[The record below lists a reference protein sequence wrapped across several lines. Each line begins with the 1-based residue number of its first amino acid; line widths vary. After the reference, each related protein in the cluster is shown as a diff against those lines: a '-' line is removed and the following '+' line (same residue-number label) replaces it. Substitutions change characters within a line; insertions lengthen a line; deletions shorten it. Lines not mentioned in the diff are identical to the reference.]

1 MKSYVVPGTAE
12 PGYSGIIRHGEYKDG
27 TFDDTRPEITTLYE
41 MFQHVAN
48 KKGPRPFIGTR
59 TFNKVTRKFGE
70 YEWTSGEETL
80 RMVDEFGTGID
91 HVYQKHVG
99 GEGQQALGIYSINR
113 AEWQLAEFAGY
124 RSNKYSVA
132 LYDTLGAESIEFIVQ
147 HAHVTVIVCSI
158 DKVPRLLQ
166 LKAKLPALK
175 AIISMDAFAEHSN
188 NPMALPFTVNS
199 VRVLQ
204 EWAES
209 QGVALYDV
217 PQVVEMGRASPTV
230 PRLPVPTDLCT
241 ICYTS
246 GTTGSP
252 KGAMSTHES
261 YVFSAKSGILA
272 VPIKDPVYLSFLPLA
287 HCYERIVQYIGMLG
301 GGQVGFYSGDVL
313 NIADD
318 AQALRPTIMIGVP
331 RLFNRIY
338 DRIAAAT
345 LYAPGLGGVIARK
358 AITQKLENLKNGHG
372 FTHALWDRVVCNK
385 IRQFFGGNLELLISG
400 SAPIDGKVLNFLRV
414 ALATTVLE
422 GYGSTECNA
431 AATVCVMSENTA
443 NHVGIPYPSIDIR
456 LRDVP
461 EMNYLSTDKP
471 NPRGEILI
479 RGKNVFKGYFGNEE
493 MTQDAFDGE
502 WLITGDVG
510 VLKSDGN
517 LQIIDRRKNIIK
529 LAQGE
534 YVAVEHLETIYSS
547 QKLLQNIFVH
557 GDSLQSTL
565 VAVVVPDPETFVPWA
580 RKITDTKAT
589 IEELCANEQVSGAL
603 LVELRKLGRNAKLQG
618 FEIIRK
624 VHCDPVPFDIENNGL
639 LTSTFKLKRNI
650 ARDYYRQQ
658 IDDMYKQIN
667 QN

>member
-1 MKSYVVPGTAE
+1 MKLYVVPGTAE
-12 PGYSGIIRHGEYKDG
+12 PGYSGIIRHGDYKDG
-27 TFDDTRPEITTLYE
+27 TFDDTHPEITTLYE
-41 MFQHVAN
+41 MFQFVAN
-48 KKGPRPFIGTR
+48 KKGPRPFTGTR
-59 TFNKVTRKFGE
+59 AFNKVTRKFGE
-70 YEWTSGEETL
+70 YGWTSGEETL
-80 RMVDEFGTGID
+80 QMVDEFGSGID

-175 AIISMDAFAEHSN
+175 AIISMDAFDEHSN
-188 NPMALPFTVNS
+188 NPLALPFTVNS

-209 QGVALYDV
+209 QSVALYDV

-230 PRLPVPTDLCT
+230 PQLPVPTDLCT

-301 GGQVGFYSGDVL
+301 GGQVGYYSGDVL

-385 IRQFFGGNLELLISG
+385 IRQFFGGKLELLISG

-431 AATVCVMSENTA
+431 SATVSVMSDNTA
-443 NHVGIPYPSIDIR
+443 NHVGIPYPAIDIR

-471 NPRGEILI
+471 YPRGEILI

-493 MTQDAFDGE
+493 MTNDAFDGE

-510 VLKSDGN
+510 ALKSDGN

-565 VAVVVPDPETFVPWA
+565 VAIVVPDPETFVPWA
-580 RKITDTKAT
+580 RKLTNTKAT
-589 IEELCANEQVSGAL
+589 LEELCANEQIVGAL

-618 FEIIRK
+618 FEIIRQ
-624 VHCDPVPFDIENNGL
+624 VYCDSVPFDIETNGL

-667 QN
+667 QK